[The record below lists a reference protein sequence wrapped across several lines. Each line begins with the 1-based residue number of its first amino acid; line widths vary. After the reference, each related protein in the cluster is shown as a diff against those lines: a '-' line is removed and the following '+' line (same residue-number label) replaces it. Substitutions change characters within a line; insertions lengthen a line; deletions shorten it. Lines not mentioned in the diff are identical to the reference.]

1 MTSEAINTLLYFL
14 SKVHVP
20 ITQED
25 EFFWAVKQLEA
36 LRSKQNQ
43 AA

>member
-36 LRSKQNQ
+36 LRTKQTQ